1 MEVIVNDNRLAD
13 ALHLLI
19 DFRDRLADLTQD
31 IDRSYRPAVLFLT
44 QRNLPGTD
52 DLCAKLQTATTAI
65 EELHEIVS
73 GVSYA
78 GDDEGAFFY
87 WEFEFKDNRNQE
99 EAEAAMRE
107 AFSGQELADSLLL
120 YREYRAKLPDAS
132 TIEGP
137 TLRLHQP
144 DDEQRGES

>member
-1 MEVIVNDNRLAD
+1 VNDTRVTD

-19 DFRDRLADLTQD
+19 DFKTRLEDLTQD
-31 IDRSYRPAVLFLT
+31 IDRSYRPTILFLT

-78 GDDEGAFFY
+78 GDDEGAFLY
-87 WEFEFKDNRNQE
+87 WEFEVREVRNQE

-107 AFSGQELADSLLL
+107 AFAGQELADCLVL
-120 YREYRAKLPDAS
+120 YREYKAKLPTLPESDK
-132 TIEGP
+132 P
-137 TLRLHQP
+137 TLKLHRP
-144 DDEQRGES
+144 SDAPTEES